1 MTSYHSF
8 AYAECF
14 VWWLYQASMVGHK
27 YGVLRWSKTGSTFFI
42 SLSCVMLYL
51 LCKTNF
57 SLLTHVNFFLPEKTI
72 EGTAAGIT
80 SVLAA
85 CFVLL
90 PLLAATGYIFTM
102 VSLSLSHSHTWVYMS
117 CSLCFHALLFVL
129 LVQHWF
135 SLIVAVT
142 TSGLLEAY
150 TAQLDNAFIPL
161 VFYSMLCL

>member
-1 MTSYHSF
+1 
-8 AYAECF
+8 
-14 VWWLYQASMVGHK
+14 MVGHK
-27 YGVLRWSKTGSTFFI
+27 YGVLRWSKAGSNFFN
-42 SLSCVMLYL
+42 SLSSVIFIHCVATHYL
-51 LCKTNF
+51 LTP
-57 SLLTHVNFFLPEKTI
+57 VIFLFPEKTI

-102 VSLSLSHSHTWVYMS
+102 VSLALSMYIIEIFSTCVILISEFTYI
-117 CSLCFHALLFVL
+117 L
-129 LVQHWF
+129 QHWF

-161 VFYSMLCL
+161 IFYSMLCL